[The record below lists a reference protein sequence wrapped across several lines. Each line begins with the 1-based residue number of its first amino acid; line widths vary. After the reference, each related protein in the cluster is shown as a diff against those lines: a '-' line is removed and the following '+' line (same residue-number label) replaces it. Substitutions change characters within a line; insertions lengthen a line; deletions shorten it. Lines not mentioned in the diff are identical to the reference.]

1 MREKITATLATPRG
15 ITEKEIEAKLVS
27 FVKKAGGLAVKFW
40 AISFVGFPDRI
51 VLMPGGKVWFVEV
64 KKPGKK
70 PSKIQ
75 AYVHEQLRTLGFSVL
90 VVDSPDEVTNFIN
103 SIV

>member
-1 MREKITATLATPRG
+1 MREKITATTATPIG
-15 ITEKEIEAKLVS
+15 ITEKELEAKLVS
-27 FVKKAGGLAVKFW
+27 FVRKAGGLAVKFW

-51 VLMPGGKVWFVEV
+51 VLMPGARIWFVEM

-75 AYVHEQLRTLGFSVL
+75 AYVHGQLRALGFKVH
-90 VVDSPDEVTNFIN
+90 VIDSIELLNIFVNDF
-103 SIV
+103 